1 MSKDELIEQQQM
13 DSDSDDYID
22 DINYDNIKQE
32 GEHNNGA
39 VQQSMKHFQPTN
51 KILSKYVDKIDVSPY
66 SPRTGHIDDG
76 KYRSKDKHD
85 RATVEQVLDPR
96 TRLILFKFLQQGLV
110 DEINGC
116 ISTGK
121 EANVY
126 YAKTN
131 NNEHRAIKV
140 FKTSILVFKD
150 RDRYVTGEYRFRHGY
165 SRHNPR
171 KMVRLWAEKEYRNL
185 SRLYTN
191 GIPCPKPIG
200 LKNHVLVMEF
210 IGENG
215 WPATKLKDSP
225 LLDESEAFSLYL
237 KLIHYMRIMFVKCKL
252 IHADLSEFNLLLD
265 SKNQLYIIDVSQSV
279 EQAHPNA
286 LEFLRMD
293 CRNITDYFAKRYTLK
308 TILTMQ
314 QLFNYITDPTIND
327 TNEQAYL
334 DKMIEQAKIQSLNE
348 TTDEVDERVFER
360 IFIPQTLDDLCQTS
374 SKDFRQVSTIL
385 GMNETMTEARL
396 VPKILEDENDNSSST
411 SSSSSSDDDDDDDD
425 DDTSDYASAKEEL
438 EQQTIQKGN
447 IRPRDESPT
456 SKRLRKQV
464 VKEQKREKRKTK
476 IPKHVKKRAE
486 KIGGDKRKRKG

>member
-1 MSKDELIEQQQM
+1 MSNENILEEQQM
-13 DSDSDDYID
+13 DSDSDEYEDEF
-22 DINYDNIKQE
+22 NYEKTKQG
-32 GEHNNGA
+32 GETNNA
-39 VQQSMKHFQPTN
+39 TIQQSMKHFQPTN
-51 KILSKYVDKIDVSPY
+51 KILSKYADKIDVSPY
-66 SPRTGHIDDG
+66 SPRSGHIDDG

-96 TRLILFKFLQQGLV
+96 TRLTLFKFLQQGLLE
-110 DEINGC
+110 EINGC

-140 FKTSILVFKD
+140 YKTSILVFKD

-185 SRLYTN
+185 SRLHSN
-191 GIPCPKPIG
+191 GIPCPKPIA

-225 LLDESEAFSLYL
+225 LLDESQAFSLYL
-237 KLIHYMRIMFVKCKL
+237 QLIRYMRIMFVKCKL

-265 SKNQLYIIDVSQSV
+265 SKNQLYVIDVSQSV

-293 CRNITDYFAKRYTLK
+293 CRNVTDYFAKRYTLK

-314 QLFNYITDPTIND
+314 QLFNYITDPTITD
-327 TNEQAYL
+327 SNEQIYL
-334 DKMIEQAKIQSLNE
+334 DKMIEQAKDQPSNE

-360 IFIPQTLDDLCQTS
+360 IFIPQTLDEFCESS
-374 SKDFRQVSTIL
+374 SKDFRQVSTVL
-385 GMNETMTEARL
+385 GMNETMTAARL
-396 VPKILEDENDNSSST
+396 VPKILEDENENSSND
-411 SSSSSSDDDDDDDD
+411 SSSSDSDDDDDS
-425 DDTSDYASAKEEL
+425 SDYASAKEETS
-438 EQQTIQKGN
+438 QQESTTTPQGN
-447 IRPRDESPT
+447 VRPRDESPN
-456 SKRLRKQV
+456 SKRLRKQAV
-464 VKEQKREKRKTK
+464 REQKRERRKTK
-476 IPKHVKKRAE
+476 IPKHVKRRAE
-486 KIGGDKRKRKG
+486 RLGGDKRKRKG